1 MGSSAAAIA
10 PSIRAVLS
18 IIIFI
23 SLFSF
28 IDPLRNLQSE
38 VLRNLAKIEKFRVLD
53 WGIVRMHRRAACYY
67 TLVY

>member
-1 MGSSAAAIA
+1 MGSSATAIA

-38 VLRNLAKIEKFRVLD
+38 VFRNLAKIEKFRVLD
-53 WGIVRMHRRAACYY
+53 WGQ
-67 TLVY
+67 